1 LKRSS
6 WSELLILPVSLS
18 GLSVCWLVLWV
29 HWLLAVGNLQ
39 AEPTIAPWL
48 MLLMLVVGTFVTR
61 WAVAAVPSNID
72 LNRPQR
78 IIVVSGLVAVTA
90 VLWLT
95 FGGRFP
101 FGYFGKLL
109 EWKHFISAELLALI
123 IAGLLWW
130 RAIYL
135 GRDEDLHASAQRE
148 FSGGIVA
155 LAVLFVFNQANP
167 QLDTAEAF
175 WPILI
180 FFALGLGSLAL
191 AGFEQDRQIQG
202 SNAGT
207 GLGVNRHWLGTVG
220 AIIGLILVGA
230 VMMAA
235 IASPQTIAALDP
247 ILTLIGVTLIN
258 IIGTLIY
265 WAALIILPIGELIGR
280 ALWPILQFFVG
291 LSANFQLR
299 SLGPTPEQINDVAQ
313 QLARTP
319 PFRVIEIALILLV
332 LIIVF
337 RLAVRRWRLL
347 KSVKDEEETH
357 ESVFSQELLWDQLK
371 QLFTRRTTPAKANPP
386 PYLALE
392 GVAEDPRLIVRQAYQ
407 TFLAWAKSNEQ
418 ERLPHQTPAMLG
430 AALSETTP
438 QFKKELATLTQIY
451 TQARYGQ
458 AVSKEEAAQ
467 AQEAVQGLLNRAK
480 TG

>member
-6 WSELLILPVSLS
+6 WSELLILPISLS
-18 GLSVCWLVLWV
+18 GLSVCWLVLCV
-29 HWLLAVGNLQ
+29 RWLVAVGGLQ
-39 AEPTIAPWL
+39 AEPSIAPWL
-48 MLLMLVVGTFVTR
+48 MLLTLIVGTFITR

-78 IIVVSGLVAVTA
+78 IIVVSGLVAVTV

-123 IAGLLWW
+123 VAGLLWW

-155 LAVLFVFNQANP
+155 LAVLFVFNQVNP
-167 QLDTAEAF
+167 QIDTAEAF

-207 GLGVNRHWLGTVG
+207 GLGINRSWLGTVG

-230 VMMAA
+230 VMVAA
-235 IASPQTIAALDP
+235 VASPKTIAALDP

-258 IIGTLIY
+258 VIGTLIY
-265 WAALIILPIGELIGR
+265 WAALIILPLGELIGR
-280 ALWPILQFFVG
+280 VLWLFLQFFVK
-291 LSANFQLR
+291 LSSNFQLR

-319 PFRVIEIALILLV
+319 PFRIIEITLMLLI

-347 KSVKDEEETH
+347 KGGKDEEETH
-357 ESVFSQELLWDQLK
+357 ESVFSQELLWDQLRN
-371 QLFTRRTTPAKANPP
+371 LFARRTTPAKAHPP

-392 GVAEDPRLIVRQAYQ
+392 GESEDPRLIVRRAYQ

-430 AALSETTP
+430 AALSETAP
-438 QFKKELATLTQIY
+438 QFRKELATLTRIY

-467 AQEAVQGLLNRAK
+467 VQEAVQGLLNGAG